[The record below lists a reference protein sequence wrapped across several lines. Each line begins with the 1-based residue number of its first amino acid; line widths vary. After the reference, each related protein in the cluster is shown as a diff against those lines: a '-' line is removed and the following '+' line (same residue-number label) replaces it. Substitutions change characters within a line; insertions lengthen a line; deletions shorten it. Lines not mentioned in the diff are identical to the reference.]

1 MKNYIRAD
9 YRRALTCRPHI
20 VEMII
25 AVVLIIGVPVWKAVT
40 ATGNWNSVAYAD
52 AISFP
57 MFLVSLL
64 LGMCDIL
71 AVFSQDFKA
80 KTIQIAI
87 GRGIRRPRVVAV
99 KLIDVAL
106 LTFTDLALL
115 TVLTMALS
123 FIIGAPLTGPQL
135 AQHLIDIL
143 ELWLEW
149 VGYTAIVLP
158 LLFHL
163 QSMLVPILIYLLFT
177 CRAVYGILRMFTFWG
192 PEWMQKLHLESYT
205 LDAFLDG
212 LKTHLI
218 MGRLNVGS
226 LIGVVVYLVL
236 GYVAAVAIFRRQ
248 ELEF

>member
-25 AVVLIIGVPVWKAVT
+25 VLVLMIGLPVWKALT
-40 ATGNWNSVAYAD
+40 ATGNWNSIAYVD

-57 MFLVSLL
+57 MFLVSLF

-87 GRGIRRPRVVAV
+87 GRGITRPQVVAV

-115 TVLTMALS
+115 TALTTALS
-123 FIIGAPLTGPQL
+123 FIVGTPLAGPLL
-135 AQHLIDIL
+135 AQHLITNL
-143 ELWLEW
+143 GLWLEW
-149 VGYTAIVLP
+149 VGYTAVVLP

-177 CRAVYGILRMFTFWG
+177 GRAVYSILRMFTFWG
-192 PEWMQKLHLESYT
+192 PEWLQKLHLESYT

-212 LKTHLI
+212 LVTHLI
-218 MGRLNVGS
+218 MGRFNGGAL
-226 LIGVVVYLVL
+226 LGVAVYLVL
-236 GYVAAVAIFRRQ
+236 GYLIAVAVFRRQ